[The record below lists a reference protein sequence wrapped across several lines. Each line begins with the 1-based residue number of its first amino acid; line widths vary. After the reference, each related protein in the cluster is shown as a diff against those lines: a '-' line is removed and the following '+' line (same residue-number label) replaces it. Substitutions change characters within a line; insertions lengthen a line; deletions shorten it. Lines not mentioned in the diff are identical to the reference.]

1 MVKPISDEEVE
12 YLAGPADH
20 AGINFFNNV
29 FFYFKSDVSTD
40 TSVISGPPSMR
51 YDEFCAMAI
60 GRLVNMNIA
69 ANGVQLVEIDNLPED
84 TLLSY
89 IRETISQTRRRL
101 WST

>member
-1 MVKPISDEEVE
+1 
-12 YLAGPADH
+12 
-20 AGINFFNNV
+20 
-29 FFYFKSDVSTD
+29 
-40 TSVISGPPSMR
+40 MR

-89 IRETISQTRRRL
+89 IRDNFTDKETTMVHMTYHL
-101 WST
+101 